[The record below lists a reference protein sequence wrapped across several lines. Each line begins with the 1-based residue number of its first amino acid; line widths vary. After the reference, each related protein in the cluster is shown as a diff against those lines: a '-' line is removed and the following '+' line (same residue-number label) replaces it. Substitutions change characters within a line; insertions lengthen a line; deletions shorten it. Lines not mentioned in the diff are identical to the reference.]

1 MSADTVDL
9 MITIFIFSAILPF
22 IFGIFNWLYGWKLMF
37 YIKRRNPYRYQYLW
51 GNTFAGLGDPISNF
65 LIVWRYIYSDED
77 EEDDFIKDYKKKLRI
92 SIKLFLISGLL
103 MMLSGVLLSIVAYF
117 DESNMIGWFSKQALG
132 VSRSLHELIT
142 I

>member
-1 MSADTVDL
+1 MSADTVSL

-22 IFGIFNWLYGWKLMF
+22 IFGIYNWFYGWNLMF
-37 YIKRRNPYRYQYLW
+37 YIKRKNPFRYQYLW
-51 GNTFAGLGDPISNF
+51 GNTFAGFGDPISNF

-142 I
+142 M